1 MNAQIENLLAETD
14 ALLASIAAKTEKLN
28 LSAVGSVEAE
38 CDMTDEALNPTAT
51 EIADELNF

>member
-14 ALLASIAAKTEKLN
+14 ALLASIADKTKKLN

-38 CDMTDEALNPTAT
+38 CEMADEALNPTAT

>member
-1 MNAQIENLLAETD
+1 MNAEIKNLLAETD

-28 LSAVGSVEAE
+28 LSPVGSVEAE
-38 CDMTDEALNPTAT
+38 CDMADEALNPTAT